1 MKIAPNNRLGT
12 TGIYILLVLSI
23 VLIIVSALITYY
35 NTLEKNRSTGT
46 IIRRYRSIV
55 SSTRLMSLL
64 QDMET
69 GQRGYIITGDSDFL
83 EPYNKAKFSLAAET
97 DSLAKLISDN
107 EEQINLLSEK
117 IIVSIDN
124 KSRDLE
130 RSIAI
135 VNTYGTDSAVRS
147 INAKVGKAYM
157 DTLRILVDDLV
168 IRERAFLSEQNN
180 RLERNTRMEDIVRF
194 FSFGLVGL
202 TSLLALLAIFRRQ
215 QSIKELIKSIN
226 KANGGLE
233 LKVEERTKQLSD
245 ANQAKDH
252 FLGIASHDLK
262 VFLQVYCG
270 LLS

>member
-12 TGIYILLVLSI
+12 TGIYILLVLSV
-23 VLIIVSALITYY
+23 VLIIVSAVITYY

-83 EPYNKAKFSLAAET
+83 EPYNKAKFSLAVET

-124 KSRDLE
+124 KSR
-130 RSIAI
+130 RS
-135 VNTYGTDSAVRS
+135 
-147 INAKVGKAYM
+147 
-157 DTLRILVDDLV
+157 
-168 IRERAFLSEQNN
+168 
-180 RLERNTRMEDIVRF
+180 
-194 FSFGLVGL
+194 
-202 TSLLALLAIFRRQ
+202 
-215 QSIKELIKSIN
+215 
-226 KANGGLE
+226 
-233 LKVEERTKQLSD
+233 
-245 ANQAKDH
+245 
-252 FLGIASHDLK
+252 
-262 VFLQVYCG
+262 
-270 LLS
+270 